1 MDKSDKIKKHA
12 NTEAQKK
19 DEAQKPEDLEIVH
32 LKEKIEELENQVKRI
47 FADYQNL
54 ERRTKDERSIWIRNA
69 TKDLIT
75 RLLSVLDDLYRANKH
90 LKNEGL
96 RLIIQK
102 FFGILNK
109 EGLTEIPPTN
119 GSLFIPESM
128 RSIATVE
135 TDKEKD
141 GRVVEEI
148 LTGYKLN
155 GEVIRPAEVIV
166 GKKGDSET
174 SSE

>member
-19 DEAQKPEDLEIVH
+19 DEEQKPEDLEIVH

-47 FADYQNL
+47 FADCQNL

-96 RLIIQK
+96 RLIIQ
-102 FFGILNK
+102 
-109 EGLTEIPPTN
+109 
-119 GSLFIPESM
+119 
-128 RSIATVE
+128 
-135 TDKEKD
+135 
-141 GRVVEEI
+141 
-148 LTGYKLN
+148 
-155 GEVIRPAEVIV
+155 
-166 GKKGDSET
+166 
-174 SSE
+174 